1 MGDGQVFTIGHGGQ
15 TWAGVAATLKSANVQ
30 FLIDVRSVP
39 YSKFQPDFTRMR
51 LEHLARGT
59 AKYVFMGDLLG
70 GRPDDVDCYTEGH
83 VDYVKTQAK
92 DFFKRGIAR
101 LLNAYTQGLNVC
113 LLCSEAQPSQ
123 CHRTKLIGVA
133 LASHGVKIAHLLP
146 TGVSRSQEAVMREIT
161 GGQEDLFGRALRSRK
176 AYR

>member
-1 MGDGQVFTIGHGGQ
+1 MGTGQVLTIGHGGQ
-15 TWAGVAATLKSANVQ
+15 TWSSVHDRLRSANVE

-39 YSKFQPDFTRMR
+39 YSKFQPDFTRER
-51 LEHLARGT
+51 LQHLARGSVR
-59 AKYVFMGDLLG
+59 YVFMGDLLG
-70 GRPDDVDCYTEGH
+70 GRPDDLECYTDGH
-83 VDYVKTQAK
+83 VDYVKTRAK

-101 LLNAYTQGLNVC
+101 LLDAYSQDLTVC

-133 LASHGVKIAHLLP
+133 LAAHGVQLAHLLP
-146 TGVSRSQEAVMREIT
+146 TGVLRSQEAVMLEIT
-161 GGQEDLFGRALRSRK
+161 GGQEDLFGRTLRSRK

>member
-1 MGDGQVFTIGHGGQ
+1 MGEGRVLTIGHGGQ
-15 TWAGVAATLKSANVQ
+15 TWASVLDRLRSASVQ

-39 YSKFQPDFTRMR
+39 YSKYQPDFTRER
-51 LEHLARGT
+51 LQSLARGSVR
-59 AKYVFMGDLLG
+59 YVFMGDLLG
-70 GRPDDVDCYTEGH
+70 GRPDDLECYTDGH

-92 DFFKRGIAR
+92 DFFKHGIER
-101 LLNAYTQGLNVC
+101 LLNAHAQGLNVC

-133 LASHGVKIAHLLP
+133 LGAHGVKLAHLLP
-146 TGVSRSQEAVMREIT
+146 NGALRSQEAVMQEIT